1 MIIMLYD
8 KKKNVEI
15 SDSIFNKS
23 FNKTLL
29 HQVIVSYSLKYRQ
42 GTHSQKNRSL
52 VSGSNKKP
60 WKQKGTGN
68 ARAGSKKSPIWR
80 SGGVTFAAKLQ
91 NYSQKINKKMY
102 CNALKIILSEL
113 IRQKRLLIFNKFYLK
128 NYNTKSLINKV
139 KKINFKKILIIINY
153 YDINIMLASRNLY
166 KFNICYLRSMNILKL
181 LSCDKVIITLDSIR
195 KIEKSLK

>member
-1 MIIMLYD
+1 MLYD

-29 HQVIVSYSLKYRQ
+29 HQVIVSYSLKYRK
-42 GTHSQKNRSL
+42 GTHSQKNRAL
-52 VSGSNKKP
+52 VTGSNKKP

-102 CNALKIILSEL
+102 CNSLKIILSEL

-128 NYNTKSLINKV
+128 NYNTKNLINKV
-139 KKINFKKILIIINY
+139 KNISFKKILIIMNY
-153 YDINIMLASRNLY
+153 YDMNITLASRNLY

-181 LSCDKVIITLDSIR
+181 LSCDKIIITLDSIR
-195 KIEKSLK
+195 KIEKFLK